1 MLFPHIRKS
10 NLLAEQL
17 ILCDA
22 LNCRSLNHMKFRLEL
37 LMYRKAEI
45 GCVRLQL
52 GQRYEVLAGRV
63 RESQVNKLTDS
74 NMCNDSN

>member
-1 MLFPHIRKS
+1 
-10 NLLAEQL
+10 
-17 ILCDA
+17 
-22 LNCRSLNHMKFRLEL
+22 MKFRLEL